1 LLNEA
6 EDQVIQV
13 QPDRF
18 LHNWRKS
25 KDVTPY
31 PRYPAI
37 RAAFLS
43 ELAVFEQF
51 VADEKLGTLQLNQCE
66 ITYVNHIEPLG
77 IWRNHGEADK
87 ILSVLADGQQSTFL
101 PSPED
106 VSLYMKHTIRLD
118 GRFAGRLHTSLQPG
132 WKNGQAGT
140 PIYVLELTVRGA
152 PIGQGIGGAQ
162 SFFDIGH
169 EWIVRGFKD
178 VTTSM
183 MHAVWEIKNG

>member
-1 LLNEA
+1 
-6 EDQVIQV
+6 
-13 QPDRF
+13 
-18 LHNWRKS
+18 
-25 KDVTPY
+25 
-31 PRYPAI
+31 
-37 RAAFLS
+37 
-43 ELAVFEQF
+43 
-51 VADEKLGTLQLNQCE
+51 
-66 ITYVNHIEPLG
+66 
-77 IWRNHGEADK
+77 
-87 ILSVLADGQQSTFL
+87 
-101 PSPED
+101 
-106 VSLYMKHTIRLD
+106 
-118 GRFAGRLHTSLQPG
+118 LQPG